1 MVNKSLLYKVDDLN
15 KSLNTIMKP
24 WGQRKRYDL
33 DGRLTTQLR
42 RMKSKIRKLLFNI
55 SGENIVEM
63 LKG

>member
-1 MVNKSLLYKVDDLN
+1 VDDLN